1 MICSSSLLAQLQLKK
16 PAAGD
21 IWPALSVQRI
31 EWSSA
36 NIDNIK
42 IESSLDSGRTWT
54 VLLSS
59 YPASATYYEWT
70 VPEKTSDSCYIRISD
85 VLDASTSSSNYKNNP
100 FKIPAP
106 SISIDPLPSS
116 VFAGTVMPISWV
128 SSGIRKLNIYVSYDN
143 KATYTKI
150 SDTIP
155 GNYFYYNW
163 LVPTNNQTSCFIK
176 LESANNSALTAITTT
191 AISIE
196 PLAKGRLDKFKG
208 GAFDGH
214 SVSSNTNRTILI
226 TKPNARDSVFG
237 NTAYTI
243 SWKQNNLERINL
255 YYSIDNGV
263 NWISI
268 ASNLAANSGSYYWTM
283 PTTATNQGLFKV
295 EDAIDTSLNDKSDF
309 PFVIKQKQLKITD
322 PDLTTA
328 LYKNTAINIGWSS
341 GGVSL
346 VKARVISSKPNQA
359 LFDSIPANYESINKI
374 ISANL
379 PDSFRIVLYDVSDT
393 SLTDTSVLLIPKRLA
408 IPSADKFHGGGFDG
422 HSMAANTK
430 STIKLLSPVGGEKI
444 SVLYNQTIRWRTENI
459 ERVSLDYSVD
469 SGKTWT
475 NAGDN
480 ITATTNTYTWKT
492 PNKPSTKSLVRVRSA
507 SDSSL
512 FAISDSVFTLLPK
525 QLFNTTDSLNWTIG
539 MAKAIEWQAMG
550 VDTVKIVYKTSALQN
565 WKTLKDTVPAIL
577 EAYNWIL
584 PTSLTDSL
592 WIKIADLSDSTVKA
606 EGSYFKKFAKLI
618 QNFSPIKYR
627 GGSFDGHTQRSNIN
641 KVIVNRPA
649 ENEILVGGE
658 MYTIRWTT
666 VNFEDSILL
675 QYSIDSGLTWV
686 NITRTMANVGMYDWK
701 IPFAVGGVMNNGII
715 KMGNSVGIAKTPYT
729 APDGSINS
737 TKCLIRA
744 LDITTDNQPLGISF
758 KPFTITSN
766 PALVKY
772 DISFPKIGDTAYSN
786 GLILKLVATNSQ
798 GRKPKFILVKGN
810 AQLKTDS
817 LIIAGPGSFSIG
829 AYVLGDS
836 IKSTSDTIYQQFCI
850 NPLKPV
856 ISVINNIPFCFGDS
870 IKLFSSYKGENDWFL
885 NNAPLVTMKDSIHFA
900 KLNGLYQA
908 KIKVDGCYSG
918 LSNPL
923 SITVFELP
931 IVSNISYTRPLTF
944 EMGDST
950 ILVSPYSSVN
960 QWYLN
965 GVLIVGVY
973 SQNLTV
979 KTSGSY
985 TLKVT
990 NSTGCS
996 AISLPI
1002 LVSINNNQGT
1012 PVISN
1017 NRPLS
1022 FCEGDSTILRSSFAT
1037 GNQWYING
1045 TLINGAVQQ
1054 DYIARTSGLYTVKNN
1069 AQTSAALSIVVNPSP
1084 LVPTISNNRPLSFLN
1099 GDSTVLSSSSNELN
1113 QWLLNGNAISAGTG
1127 KTLVVYSAGIYTV
1140 KVVNASGCSA
1150 VSAPIIVQVNQTTIV
1165 PVISNKTALAFCEG
1179 DSVVLSSNIAA
1190 GNQWYFNGL
1199 PITGAIAANYTAK
1212 LGGVYSVI
1220 NNGQTSNAL
1229 TVKVNALP
1237 AIPIISSTA
1246 GLSFCAGDSIQLIS
1260 SNNTGNQW
1268 YLNAVPLVGATQN
1281 KLLVTIPG
1289 NFSVLTKSTEGC
1301 LSFSTVINTMV
1312 NALPAVPVVS
1322 NTRPLSFNNGDS
1334 TVLSATY
1341 GATYQWLLNGVQI
1354 NGATSKDLI
1363 VYTSGNY
1370 QVRVSNA
1377 SGCSAIST
1385 VVNVQ
1390 VSAVPNPI
1398 PKPVIS
1404 NNRPLVFCV
1413 GDSTVLTSSIAT
1425 GNQWYKNG
1433 LAIVG
1438 ATQQSLLVKASGS
1451 YTVATNAAGLSL
1463 GVTVLVNSIPEQP
1476 KIIRDINNNLVS
1488 SAGSGN
1494 QWYSDNQTILTGI
1507 TQQFYKPVLVGYYSV
1522 NTTQNG
1528 CTSPMS
1534 EKYYYLVTAI
1544 NNISADN
1551 TIKLYP
1557 NPVKNKFVVTYQVL
1571 AVTKANIIITD
1582 EYGRKVFSLN
1592 NVKSGDQIDVSSLT
1606 SGVYFVKTYSDN
1618 GKLNNITRILKL

>member
-1 MICSSSLLAQLQLKK
+1 MVCSSSLLAQLQLKK

-54 VLLSS
+54 VLLNS

-116 VFAGTVMPISWV
+116 VFAGTIMPISWV

-143 KATYTKI
+143 KATFTKI
-150 SDTIP
+150 ADTVP
-155 GNYFYYNW
+155 GNYFYFNW

-176 LESANNSALTAITTT
+176 LESANNASLTAISAT

-196 PLAKGRLDKFKG
+196 TLAKGRLDKFKG

-214 SVSSNTNRTILI
+214 TVSSNANRTLVIS
-226 TKPNARDSVFG
+226 KPNTRDSVFG

-255 YYSIDNGV
+255 YYSIDNGA

-268 ASNLAANSGSYYWTM
+268 ASSLAANSGSFNWTM

-295 EDAIDTSLNDKSDF
+295 EDAIDTSLNDRSDF
-309 PFVIKQKQLKITD
+309 PFVIKQKQLKIID
-322 PDLTTA
+322 PDLNTA
-328 LYKNTAINIGWSS
+328 LFKNTAINIGWSS

-346 VKARVISSKPNQA
+346 VKARIISSKPSQI

-374 ISANL
+374 ISASL

-393 SLTDTSVLLIPKRLA
+393 SLTDSSVLLIPKRLA
-408 IPSADKFHGGGFDG
+408 SPSVDKFHGGGFDG

-430 STIKLLSPVGGEKI
+430 SSIKLLSPVGGEKI
-444 SVLYNQTIRWRTENI
+444 SVLYNQTVRWRTENI

-469 SGKTWT
+469 SGKTWI

-539 MAKAIEWQAMG
+539 MAKSIEWQAMG
-550 VDTVKIVYKTSALQN
+550 VDSVKIVYKTSAQQN
-565 WKTLKDTVPAIL
+565 WKTLKEAVPAIL

-592 WIKIADLSDSTVKA
+592 WIKISDLSDSTVIA

-618 QNFSPIKYR
+618 QTFSPIKYR

-658 MYTIRWTT
+658 TYTIRWTT

-715 KMGNSVGIAKTPYT
+715 RFGNSVGIVKTPYT
-729 APDGSINS
+729 ATDGTINS

-772 DISFPKIGDTAYSN
+772 NIIFPKISDTAYAN
-786 GLILKLVATNSQ
+786 GLLLKLVATNSQ
-798 GRKPKFILVKGN
+798 GRKPKFLLVKGN

-817 LIIAGPGSFSIG
+817 LIIMGPGTISIG
-829 AYVLGDS
+829 AYVLGDT
-836 IKSTSDTIYQQFCI
+836 IRTASDTVYQQFCV

-856 ISVINNIPFCFGDS
+856 ISAKTSTVFCVGDS
-870 IKLFSSYKGENDWFL
+870 VKISSSFKG
-885 NNAPLVTMKDSIHFA
+885 
-900 KLNGLYQA
+900 
-908 KIKVDGCYSG
+908 
-918 LSNPL
+918 
-923 SITVFELP
+923 
-931 IVSNISYTRPLTF
+931 
-944 EMGDST
+944 
-950 ILVSPYSSVN
+950 VN

-965 GVLIVGVY
+965 GISIFGFADSLYLATASGSYQASYLFDGCISVLSSPIAVSANALPTTPIINNSRPLSFSVGDSTVLSSTY
-973 SQNLTV
+973 TTGLQWYLDGIAINGAINQSLTV
-979 KTSGSY
+979 RSAGSY

-990 NSTGCS
+990 NASGCAATS
-996 AISLPI
+996 AAVLIS
-1002 LVSINNNQGT
+1002 VNNNQGT
-1012 PVISN
+1012 PVVSN

-1037 GNQWYING
+1037 GNQWYVNG

-1054 DYIARTSGLYTVKNN
+1054 DYIARTTGLYTVKNN
-1069 AQTSAALSIVVNPSP
+1069 TQTSAALSITVNPAP

-1099 GDSTVLSSSSNELN
+1099 GDSTILSSSSNELN

-1127 KTLVVYSAGIYTV
+1127 KTLVVYTAGSYTV

-1150 VSAPIIVQVNQTTIV
+1150 VSIPVIVQVNQTTIV
-1165 PVISNKTALAFCEG
+1165 PVISNKTSLAFCEG
-1179 DSVVLSSNIAA
+1179 DSVVLSSNIAL
-1190 GNQWYFNGL
+1190 GNQWYLNGVL
-1199 PITGAIAANYTAK
+1199 IAGATNTNYTARSA
-1212 LGGVYSVI
+1212 GIFTVV
-1220 NNGQTSNAL
+1220 NNAQTSNAL
-1229 TVKVNALP
+1229 TVKVNPLP
-1237 AIPIISSTA
+1237 VTPVISNSA
-1246 GLSFCAGDSIQLIS
+1246 ALSFCAGDSIQLIS
-1260 SNNTGNQW
+1260 SNSSGNQW
-1268 YLNAVPLVGATQN
+1268 YLNGVPLVGAIQN
-1281 KLLVTIPG
+1281 KLQVSIPG
-1289 NFSVLTKSTEGC
+1289 NFSVKTSSTEGC
-1301 LSFSTVINTMV
+1301 TAISASVVTSV
-1312 NALPAVPVVS
+1312 NALPAVPVIS
-1322 NTRPLSFNNGDS
+1322 NSRPLSFNNGDS
-1334 TVLSATY
+1334 TVLNATN
-1341 GATYQWLLNGVQI
+1341 ATTYQWLLNGIII
-1354 NGATSKDLI
+1354 NGATNKDLV
-1363 VYTSGNY
+1363 VYTAGNY
-1370 QVRVSNA
+1370 QVKVSNT
-1377 SGCSAIST
+1377 SGCFAISSSVT
-1385 VVNVQ
+1385 VQ

-1404 NNRPLVFCV
+1404 NNRPLVFCS
-1413 GDSTVLTSSIAT
+1413 GDSTVLTSSIVT

-1433 LAIVG
+1433 IAIVG
-1438 ATQQSLLVKASGS
+1438 ATQQSLVVKTSGS

-1463 GVTVLVNSIPEQP
+1463 GVTVLVKAIPEQP

-1488 SAGSGN
+1488 SASSGN

-1507 TQQFYKPVLVGYYSV
+1507 TQQYYKPVMVGYYSV
-1522 NTTQNG
+1522 NVTQNG

-1534 EKYYYLVTAI
+1534 DKYYYLVTAI
-1544 NNISADN
+1544 NNISAEN

-1557 NPVKNKFVVTYQVL
+1557 NPVKNLFKVSFQVVG
-1571 AVTKANIIITD
+1571 VTKANIAITD
-1582 EYGRKVFSLN
+1582 EYGRKLVSLN

-1618 GKLNNITRILKL
+1618 GKLNAITRILKL

>member
-1 MICSSSLLAQLQLKK
+1 MVCSSSLLAQLQLKK

-42 IESSLDSGRTWT
+42 LETSLDSGRTWT

-85 VLDASTSSSNYKNNP
+85 VLDASTSSSNYKNSP

-106 SISIDPLPSS
+106 SISIEPLPNA
-116 VFAGTVMPISWV
+116 VFAGTVLPISWV

-150 SDTIP
+150 ADTVP
-155 GNYFYYNW
+155 GNYFYYSW
-163 LVPTNNQTSCFIK
+163 IVPANYQTNCFVK
-176 LESANNSALTAITTT
+176 LESVNNTGLTAINESAF
-191 AISIE
+191 AIE
-196 PLAKGRLDKFKG
+196 TLAKGRADKFKG
-208 GAFDGH
+208 GAYDGH
-214 SVSSNTNRTILI
+214 SVSSNANRTLVI

-243 SWKQNNLERINL
+243 GWKQSNLERINL
-255 YYSIDNGV
+255 YYSIDNGT

-268 ASNLAANSGSYYWTM
+268 VNSLAASSGSYDWTM

-295 EDAIDTSLNDKSDF
+295 EDAIDTSLNDRSDF

-322 PDLTTA
+322 PDLNTA
-328 LYKNTAINIGWSS
+328 LFKNTAINISWSS
-341 GGVSL
+341 GGISL
-346 VKARVISSKPNQA
+346 VKARIISSKPYLA
-359 LFDSIPANYESINKI
+359 LFDSIPANYESINKM
-374 ISANL
+374 ISASL

-408 IPSADKFHGGGFDG
+408 TGSADKFHGGGFDG
-422 HSMAANTK
+422 HTMAANTK

-444 SVLYNQTIRWRTENI
+444 SVLYNQTVRWRTENI
-459 ERVSLDYSVD
+459 ERVSLDFSVD

-475 NAGDN
+475 NAGEN
-480 ITATTNTYTWKT
+480 LTATANTYTWKT
-492 PNKPSTKSLVRVRSA
+492 PNKPSTKCLVRVRNA
-507 SDSSL
+507 MDSSL
-512 FAISDSVFTLLPK
+512 NAISDSVFTLLPK
-525 QLFNTTDSLNWTIG
+525 QLLNTTDSLNWTIG
-539 MAKAIEWQAMG
+539 LAKSIEWQAMG
-550 VDTVKIVYKTSALQN
+550 VDTIRILYKTSAQQS
-565 WKTLKDTVPAIL
+565 WKTLKDSLPGIL

-592 WIKIADLSDSTVKA
+592 WIRMSDLSDTTVRA

-618 QNFSPIKYR
+618 QNFSPVKYR

-641 KVIVNRPA
+641 KVIVSRPA

-658 MYTIRWTT
+658 TYTIKWTT
-666 VNFEDSILL
+666 VNFQDSILL

-701 IPFAVGGVMNNGII
+701 IPFTVGGVMNNGII
-715 KMGNSVGIAKTPYT
+715 KMGNSVGIVKTPYT
-729 APDGSINS
+729 AGDGSINS

-744 LDITTDNQPLGISF
+744 LDLTTDNQPLGISF

-766 PALVKY
+766 PALLKY
-772 DISFPKIGDTAYSN
+772 DISFPKIADTTYSN
-786 GLILKLVATNSQ
+786 GLLLKLGATNSQ
-798 GRKPKFILVKGN
+798 GRKPKFILVKGS

-817 LIIAGPGSFSIG
+817 LILSGPGTISIG

-836 IKSTSDTIYQQFCI
+836 IRTASDTVYQQFCA
-850 NPLKPV
+850 NPVKPV
-856 ISVINNIPFCFGDS
+856 LSTKTATAFCVGDS
-870 IKLFSSYKGENDWFL
+870 VKIASSYKG
-885 NNAPLVTMKDSIHFA
+885 
-900 KLNGLYQA
+900 
-908 KIKVDGCYSG
+908 
-918 LSNPL
+918 
-923 SITVFELP
+923 
-931 IVSNISYTRPLTF
+931 
-944 EMGDST
+944 
-950 ILVSPYSSVN
+950 VN

-965 GVLIVGVY
+965 SISIIGSADSLYYAKSSGLYQAAYLFDGCSSVSSSPIAVTVNALPTTPIINNSRPLSFSVGDSTVLSSTYTTGLQWFLDGIAINGAINQ
-973 SQNLTV
+973 SLTV
-979 KTSGSY
+979 KSAGSY

-990 NSTGCS
+990 NASGCA
-996 AISLPI
+996 AISAVI
-1002 LVSINNNQGT
+1002 LVSVNNNQGA

-1022 FCEGDSTILRSSFAT
+1022 FCEGDSSILRSSFAA
-1037 GNQWYING
+1037 GNQWYVNG
-1045 TLINGAVQQ
+1045 AIINGAIQQ
-1054 DYIARTSGLYTVKNN
+1054 DFIARTGGLYTVQNN
-1069 AQTSAALSIVVNPSP
+1069 SQTSAAISITVNTAP

-1099 GDSTVLSSSSNELN
+1099 GDSTILIASSNELN

-1127 KTLVVYSAGIYTV
+1127 KSLVVYTAGSYTV
-1140 KVVNASGCSA
+1140 KVVNASGCAA
-1150 VSAPIIVQVNQTTIV
+1150 VSAPVVVQVNQTTLV
-1165 PVISNKTALAFCEG
+1165 PVISNKTALVYCEG
-1179 DSVVLSSNIAA
+1179 DSVVLSSNIAT
-1190 GNQWYFNGL
+1190 GNQWYLNAVIIAGA
-1199 PITGAIAANYTAK
+1199 TGTNYTARQS
-1212 LGGVYSVI
+1212 GNYTVT
-1220 NNGQTSNAL
+1220 NNAQISSPVS
-1229 TVKVNALP
+1229 VKVNPLP
-1237 AIPIISSTA
+1237 VTPVISNSA
-1246 GLSFCAGDSIQLIS
+1246 ALSFCAGDSIQLVS
-1260 SNNTGNQW
+1260 SNSAGNQW
-1268 YLNAVPLVGATQN
+1268 YLNGAPLVGAVQN
-1281 KLLVTIPG
+1281 KFQVSIPG
-1289 NFSVLTKSTEGC
+1289 SFSVKTTSSEGCTANSTSVLTS
-1301 LSFSTVINTMV
+1301 V

-1322 NTRPLSFNNGDS
+1322 NSRPLSFNNGDS
-1334 TVLSATY
+1334 TMLIATN
-1341 GATYQWLLNGVQI
+1341 ATTYQWLLNGNI
-1354 NGATSKDLI
+1354 IYGASSKEL
-1363 VYTSGNY
+1363 VVFAAGNY

-1377 SGCSAIST
+1377 SGCTSVSS
-1385 VVNVQ
+1385 VVTVQ

-1398 PKPVIS
+1398 PKPVIT
-1404 NNRPLVFCV
+1404 NIRALVFCV
-1413 GDSTVLTSSIAT
+1413 GDSTVLTSSITT

-1433 LAIVG
+1433 IAIVG
-1438 ATQQSLLVKASGS
+1438 ATQQMLLVKSSGS

-1463 GVTVLVNSIPEQP
+1463 GVTVLVNAIPAQP

-1488 SAGSGN
+1488 NATSGN
-1494 QWYSDNQTILTGI
+1494 QWYSDNQTILSGI
-1507 TQQFYKPVLVGYYSV
+1507 TQQFYKPVVVGYYSV

-1534 EKYYYLVTAI
+1534 DKYYYLVTAI
-1544 NNISADN
+1544 NNISVDN
-1551 TIKLYP
+1551 SIKLYP
-1557 NPVKNKFVVTYQVL
+1557 NPVKNMFVVSYQI
-1571 AVTKANIIITD
+1571 AGVTKANIAITD